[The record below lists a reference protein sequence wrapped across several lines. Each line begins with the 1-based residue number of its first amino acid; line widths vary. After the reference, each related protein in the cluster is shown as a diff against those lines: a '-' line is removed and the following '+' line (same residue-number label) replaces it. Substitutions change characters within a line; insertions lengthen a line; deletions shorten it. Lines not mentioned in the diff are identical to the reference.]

1 MMLPE
6 TTSTAGDTT
15 LDPEKSWTRRRALKA
30 LSVWGGAPLLAGA
43 LEASGR
49 QTAWG
54 ATDAA
59 YRIEFSGS
67 LADLVGD
74 LEHTERG
81 DPLRESNLHHS
92 QWYSAHTR
100 RRFHTWGPEP
110 RQYAP
115 LANLGH
121 SPVEWQRER
130 VIATAARF
138 LGYGYQYHHIPDW
151 DPPSSW
157 PWKET
162 CVGHNG
168 KGVDCSNLTSFV
180 FNQGF
185 GIRISSAIHLQ
196 AERERALEAPFE
208 TIAIR
213 SIALPKQYERR
224 IETLQTGDLVYI
236 RGREGGPISHV
247 VIWVGSVGRAQ
258 SGVPLLID
266 SHGSG
271 VVDDLGRP
279 IPCGVRLRPF
289 RQDSWY
295 NRCAS
300 HAHRILGNS
309 TQ

>member
-1 MMLPE
+1 MHSE
-6 TTSTAGDTT
+6 STMPACGAIAPREE
-15 LDPEKSWTRRRALKA
+15 LCTRRCALKA
-30 LSVWGGAPLLAGA
+30 LSAWGTAPLLANA
-43 LEASGR
+43 WLASSR

-54 ATDAA
+54 ATDPS
-59 YRIEFSGS
+59 YRLEFTNSI
-67 LADLVGD
+67 ADLTND

-92 QWYSAHTR
+92 RWYSLETR

-110 RQYAP
+110 RNYPP
-115 LANLGH
+115 LANL
-121 SPVEWQRER
+121 SSAPVEWLRER

-151 DPPSSW
+151 NPPRGW

-196 AERERALEAPFE
+196 AERDRALE
-208 TIAIR
+208 TRHGSIAIR
-213 SIALPKQYERR
+213 TVELPKGYERR
-224 IETLQTGDLVYI
+224 KQTLHTGDLLYI

-247 VIWVGSVGRAQ
+247 VIWVGSVGRAE

-271 VVDDLGRP
+271 VQDDLGRA
-279 IPCGVRLRPF
+279 IPCGVQLRPF
-289 RQDSWY
+289 REDSWY

-300 HAHRILGNS
+300 HAHRIFGNRIH
-309 TQ
+309 